1 MAHKFKIKGKTY
13 TLLEEMDVIDRSIV
27 KRRAKVADSKGV
39 VFTYMYS
46 LTGHHLYNDK
56 DQRVVDTSSIQEWDT

>member
-39 VFTYMYS
+39 VFTYMHS

>member
-13 TLLEEMDVIDRSIV
+13 TLLEEMDVIDNSII

-39 VFTYMYS
+39 VFTYI
-46 LTGHHLYNDK
+46 HLQDITYIMTK
-56 DQRVVDTSSIQEWDT
+56 TSV